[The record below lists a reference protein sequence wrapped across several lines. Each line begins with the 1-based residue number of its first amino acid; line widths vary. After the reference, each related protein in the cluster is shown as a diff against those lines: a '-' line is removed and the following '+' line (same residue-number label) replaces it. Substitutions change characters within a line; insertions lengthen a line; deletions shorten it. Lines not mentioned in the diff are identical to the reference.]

1 MASGTYAEGIKSL
14 LLGDIPWVSAT
25 VKCQLT
31 TNAYTPNFDTD
42 NFRDDITAYK
52 MSGTTDQSIG
62 SKAVN
67 IDTANN
73 RVHLDGPATVT
84 FSAVTGGSTVTGVAL
99 YEDNSAA
106 ASDNLICWNEF
117 SAGLATNGSDI
128 QVTFATDGHVRFTY
142 TS

>member
-1 MASGTYAEGIKSL
+1 MASGVYANGIKSL
-14 LLGDIPWVSAT
+14 CTGDIPWVSGT
-25 VKCQLT
+25 VKAQLT
-31 TNAYTPNFDTD
+31 TNAYTPNFDSD
-42 NFRDDITAYK
+42 DFRDDVVSYK

-73 RVHLDGPATVT
+73 HVNLDGPATIT
-84 FSAVTGGSTVTGVAL
+84 FSAVTAGSTVTGVAL

-117 SAGLATNGSDI
+117 SGGGLATNGSDI
-128 QVTFATDGHVRFTY
+128 VVTFHTDGHIQFTY
-142 TS
+142 